1 MMENKQLPINI
12 LYVEDE
18 DNLREIISHT
28 LEKVCKGV
36 IVAQN
41 GEVGLQ
47 KYIENKDIIDLII
60 SDITMPKMNGLDMAI
75 EIRKINEE
83 IPIIITSAHSD
94 KDLLLKA
101 LSIEL
106 NGYILK
112 PVNFL
117 ELYKKLTHIC
127 EYKTL
132 KLKLEEER
140 LEHQK
145 AMIAKEKFSALGHLS
160 AGIIHEINTPI
171 TYMKMGLELVSDD
184 IACLPESKYTSSI
197 QDEIKSVMDGMRRL
211 EGIVSSMREIA
222 GAHSGDKVVVNIFHT
237 LVVALNLVHS
247 KSKNI
252 VQVKLNNEVF
262 NCEMKKDK
270 EIHNCFA
277 QPARIE
283 QLWIIILNN
292 ALDELVK
299 IDSYDD
305 RELNI
310 EIKSENEKVKV
321 RFCDSVGGIS
331 DSIKDKIFEPFFST
345 KNDSGMGIGLDIAK
359 KIVKSLDG
367 EITAYNE
374 NKGAVFEV
382 TFPLYNE
389 IEKEA

>member
-1 MMENKQLPINI
+1 MESKQLPISI

-18 DNLREIISHT
+18 DNLREVISHT
-28 LEKVCKGV
+28 LEKICKRVVC
-36 IVAQN
+36 AAN
-41 GEVGLQ
+41 GEEGLQ
-47 KYIENKDIIDLII
+47 KFKEDDLGIDVVI
-60 SDITMPKMNGLDMAI
+60 SDITMPKMNGLDMAT
-75 EIRKINEE
+75 EIRKLNENV
-83 IPIIITSAHSD
+83 PIIITSAHSD

-101 LSIEL
+101 LAIEL

-140 LEHQK
+140 IEHQK

-171 TYMKMGLELVSDD
+171 TYMKMGLELMNDD
-184 IACLPESKYTSSI
+184 ISSLPESNHTASI
-197 QDEIKSVMDGMRRL
+197 KDEIKSVMDGMRRL

-222 GAHSGDKVVVNIFHT
+222 GAHSGDKIVVNIFHT

-252 VQVKLNNEVF
+252 VKVKLNDEIFTYDVR
-262 NCEMKKDK
+262 KDK
-270 EIHNCFA
+270 EVYNCLA

-299 IDSYDD
+299 IDSYDE

-310 EIKSENEKVKV
+310 YISCNDDKIKV
-321 RFCDSVGGIS
+321 RFCDSAGGIS
-331 DSIKDKIFEPFFST
+331 DEIKEKIFEAFFST
-345 KNDSGMGIGLDIAK
+345 KNDAGMGIGLDIAK
-359 KIVKSLDG
+359 KIVASQDG
-367 EITAYNE
+367 EIKAYNE
-374 NKGAVFEV
+374 NKGAVFEIIL
-382 TFPLYNE
+382 PLYKE
-389 IEKEA
+389 EK